1 MILNEQHQYFGSYC
15 GKATGETI
23 FVTGNSVVIK
33 FESRDNFTS
42 PDRGFSLYFEAA
54 DLPGKTK

>member
-1 MILNEQHQYFGSYC
+1 M
-15 GKATGETI
+15 
-23 FVTGNSVVIK
+23 VIK